1 MISPGLDVIHS
12 LFRRAIVGFSHRSF
26 SAALLFSLLLPVS
39 VFADQVSGADSLREP
54 AQIFDSRLPAPVI
67 GIARAGNALV
77 SVGPRGLIQR
87 SEDGGKSWRQMPSPV
102 SSDLVQVRF
111 SDALNGWVVGHDS
124 VLLHTT
130 DGGTSWKVQLD
141 GRSVLALLQDQYGR
155 RANAGDQAADG
166 LLREL
171 NLAMSTSATP
181 DVLAAPFLDVLFD
194 SHGNG
199 FVVGAFGMIL
209 HSRDAGATW
218 EPWVDRTSNER
229 RMHLYGLAERDGI
242 FYVSGEQGLLMRL
255 DSQAQRFVTV
265 ETPYTG
271 TYFGV
276 RSFEGL
282 LLVYGLRGNLF
293 VSRDNALHWKKIET
307 GMKSS
312 VVDVVEQGGELLVV
326 SQSGQMV
333 LLNQRNLGITSLQSP
348 EIGEIYAASYS
359 AEAGMLV
366 VTQFSGAK
374 LVDIAS
380 AE

>member
-1 MISPGLDVIHS
+1 
-12 LFRRAIVGFSHRSF
+12 
-26 SAALLFSLLLPVS
+26 
-39 VFADQVSGADSLREP
+39 
-54 AQIFDSRLPAPVI
+54 
-67 GIARAGNALV
+67 
-77 SVGPRGLIQR
+77 
-87 SEDGGKSWRQMPSPV
+87 
-102 SSDLVQVRF
+102 
-111 SDALNGWVVGHDS
+111 
-124 VLLHTT
+124 
-130 DGGTSWKVQLD
+130 
-141 GRSVLALLQDQYGR
+141 
-155 RANAGDQAADG
+155 
-166 LLREL
+166 
-171 NLAMSTSATP
+171 
-181 DVLAAPFLDVLFD
+181 
-194 SHGNG
+194 
-199 FVVGAFGMIL
+199 
-209 HSRDAGATW
+209 
-218 EPWVDRTSNER
+218 
-229 RMHLYGLAERDGI
+229 MHLYGLAERDGI

-333 LLNQRNLGITSLQSP
+333 LLNQRNLDITSLQSP

-359 AEAGMLV
+359 GEAGMLV